1 MRRRPMQKSM
11 FRSRLAG
18 TLLVTMIG
26 LAVVVPSSAA
36 DPALPSISYS
46 VDGIAGN
53 NSWYRGSTHGNN
65 IVLHW
70 SVTGATSVPIGEC
83 QPAITFPGP
92 NTGFTQTCS
101 ATNDVGTVSVTTKVL
116 KIDADPPAGVSA
128 NFARGADF
136 NGWYNHPVG
145 VTWQGSDATSGIASC
160 GASTYGGPDAAGN
173 AVGGSCI
180 DKAGNT
186 ASSSI
191 AINYDATAPV
201 LGKVR
206 IDSKASSNQVHWA
219 STSPSDTVVVQRWAR
234 GNDKQQ
240 AVLFRG
246 SGTAFADGKVAP
258 GLEYNYAVQTFDQAG
273 NASKRIVVAGLPK
286 VLLLGK
292 TGYVPRAAAKPILRW
307 NRVHGA
313 QYYNVQL
320 YRGAKRVFA
329 AWPAKN
335 QLGLPAG
342 WRWNG
347 KRQRLS
353 PGKYRWYVWAGFGAR
368 SFAHYQTVGSA
379 QFIVPR

>member
-1 MRRRPMQKSM
+1 M
-11 FRSRLAG
+11 
-18 TLLVTMIG
+18 
-26 LAVVVPSSAA
+26 
-36 DPALPSISYS
+36 
-46 VDGIAGN
+46 
-53 NSWYRGSTHGNN
+53 
-65 IVLHW
+65 
-70 SVTGATSVPIGEC
+70 
-83 QPAITFPGP
+83 
-92 NTGFTQTCS
+92 
-101 ATNDVGTVSVTTKVL
+101 GTVSVTTKVL
-116 KIDADPPAGVSA
+116 KVDADPPAGVSA

-160 GASTYGGPDAAGN
+160 GASTYAGPDAAGN
-173 AVGGSCI
+173 AGGGSCT

-201 LGKVR
+201 LKKVR
-206 IDSKASSNQVHWA
+206 VDSKAGSDLVHWA

-234 GNDKQQ
+234 GNEKQQ

-320 YRGAKRVFA
+320 YRGTKRVFA
-329 AWPAKN
+329 AWPVKN

>member
-1 MRRRPMQKSM
+1 MRRRPMRGPKLTHLTPV
-11 FRSRLAG
+11 LA
-18 TLLVTMIG
+18 LLLLIVAVP
-26 LAVVVPSSAA
+26 LAIAA
-36 DPALPSISYS
+36 DDTPPNVSYS
-46 VDGIAGN
+46 VDGIVGAN
-53 NSWYRGSTHGNN
+53 TWYRGSTHGNY
-65 IVLHW
+65 IVVHW
-70 SVTGATSVPIGEC
+70 MINDPESPITSAPCEQYIPV
-83 QPAITFPGP
+83 AGP
-92 NTGFTQTCS
+92 NKGTTLRCS
-101 ATNDVGTVSVTTKVL
+101 ATSDGGTTTIDTKVL
-116 KIDADPPAGVSA
+116 KIDADPPTGIAAQLS
-128 NFARGADF
+128 RGPDYK
-136 NGWYNHPVG
+136 GWYNHPVSA
-145 VTWQGSDATSGIASC
+145 TWTATDATSGLASC
-160 GASTYGGPDAAGN
+160 SSLTYAGPDSSSATLAGSCTDNAGN
-173 AVGGSCI
+173 SAS
-180 DKAGNT
+180 
-186 ASSSI
+186 ASS
-191 AINYDATAPV
+191 ALNYDATAPV

-206 IDSKASSNQVHWA
+206 VDSKASSDLVHWA
-219 STSPSDTVVVQRWAR
+219 STSPSDTVLVQRWAR
-234 GNDKQQ
+234 GNEKQQ

-292 TGYVPRAAAKPILRW
+292 SGYVPRAAAKPILRW

-320 YRGAKRVFA
+320 YRGTKRVFA

-353 PGKYRWYVWAGFGAR
+353 AGKYRWYVWAGFGAR

-379 QFIVPR
+379 QFIVPRR

>member
-1 MRRRPMQKSM
+1 MRRRPMQRPK
-11 FRSRLAG
+11 LTHLT
-18 TLLVTMIG
+18 TLLALTV
-26 LAVVVPSSAA
+26 LAILVPTAVAA
-36 DPALPSISYS
+36 DTTPPIVAYTI
-46 VDGIAGN
+46 DGIPGTN
-53 NSWYRGSTHGNN
+53 DWYRGSTHGNFL
-65 IVLHW
+65 VVRW
-70 SVTGATSVPIGEC
+70 SVSDPDSPLTSTSGCDPAVPV
-83 QPAITFPGP
+83 AGP
-92 NTGFTQTCS
+92 NPGTTRTCS
-101 ATNDVGTVSVTTKVL
+101 ATSDGGTTTVTTKPL
-116 KIDADPPAGVSA
+116 KIDADPPTGLAAALSR
-128 NFARGADF
+128 NPDF

-160 GASTYGGPDAAGN
+160 GASTYAGPDAAGN
-173 AVGGSCI
+173 AVAGSCI

-201 LGKVR
+201 LKKVR
-206 IDSKASSNQVHWA
+206 VDSKAGSDLVHWA

-240 AVLFRG
+240 AVVFRG
-246 SGTAFADGKVAP
+246 NGSKFSDGKIAP
-258 GLEYNYAVQTFDQAG
+258 GVEYNYAVQTFDQAG

-320 YRGAKRVFA
+320 YRGTKRVFA
-329 AWPAKN
+329 AWPVKN

>member
-1 MRRRPMQKSM
+1 MQTSKLIHLRPLVLPVALLS
-11 FRSRLAG
+11 
-18 TLLVTMIG
+18 LLVF
-26 LAVVVPSSAA
+26 VPSSVAA
-36 DPALPSISYS
+36 DSPPTISFT
-46 VDGIAGN
+46 VDGISGN
-53 NSWYRGSTHGNN
+53 NGWYRGSVHGNN
-65 IVLHW
+65 IVLRW
-70 SVTGATSVPIGEC
+70 TVMNATSVIAGCE
-83 QPAITFPGP
+83 PAITIPGP
-92 NTGFTQTCS
+92 NTGFTKSCT
-101 ATNDVGTVSVTTKVL
+101 AANDVGTITVTTRAL
-116 KIDADPPAGVSA
+116 KIDADPPAGVIAQLS
-128 NFARGADF
+128 RGPDY
-136 NGWYNHPVG
+136 NGWYNHPVSASW
-145 VTWQGSDATSGIASC
+145 TAADATSGLASC
-160 GASTYGGPDAAGN
+160 SNLTYAGPDSSSATIAGSCTDNAGN
-173 AVGGSCI
+173 SAS
-180 DKAGNT
+180 
-186 ASSSI
+186 ASS
-191 AINYDATAPV
+191 ALNYDATAPV

-206 IDSKASSNQVHWA
+206 VDSKASSDLVHWA
-219 STSPSDTVVVQRWAR
+219 STSRSDTVVVQRWAR
-234 GNDKQQ
+234 GNEKQQ

-307 NRVHGA
+307 SRVHGA

-320 YRGAKRVFA
+320 YRGTKRVFA

>member
-1 MRRRPMQKSM
+1 MQ
-11 FRSRLAG
+11 RSKLIHLRALVLPVALLS
-18 TLLVTMIG
+18 LLVF
-26 LAVVVPSSAA
+26 VPSSVAA
-36 DPALPSISYS
+36 DSPPTISFT
-46 VDGIAGN
+46 VDGISGN
-53 NSWYRGSTHGNN
+53 NGWYRGSVHGNN

-70 SVTGATSVPIGEC
+70 TVTNATSVIAGCE
-83 QPAITFPGP
+83 PAITIPGP
-92 NTGFTQTCS
+92 NTGFTKSCT
-101 ATNDVGTVSVTTKVL
+101 AANDVGTITVTTRAL
-116 KIDADPPAGVSA
+116 KIDADPPGGVTAQLS
-128 NFARGADF
+128 RGPDY
-136 NGWYNHPVG
+136 NGWFNHPVSASW
-145 VTWQGSDATSGIASC
+145 TATDATSGLASC
-160 GASTYGGPDAAGN
+160 TNLTYAGPDSSSATIAGSCTDNAGN
-173 AVGGSCI
+173 SAS
-180 DKAGNT
+180 
-186 ASSSI
+186 ASS
-191 AINYDATAPV
+191 ALNYDATAPV

-206 IDSKASSNQVHWA
+206 VDSKASSDLVHWA
-219 STSPSDTVVVQRWAR
+219 STSPSDTVVVKRWPR
-234 GNDKQQ
+234 GNEKQQ

-246 SGTAFADGKVAP
+246 SGAAFADGKVAP

-320 YRGAKRVFA
+320 YRGTKRVFA

-379 QFIVPR
+379 QFIVPPR